1 MAKLS
6 YSENLEGYQQMSK
19 PAVVSYFNYVSTLLS
34 TWHWLFRQCWNCP
47 MQTGLNKLEK
57 NNFSQWSGIGKYN
70 IFYWWNVPP
79 GRSFICLEYLL
90 FRCWQMYLF
99 VFLVSG
105 WIVELYLLF
114 LISAMSGSFISYL
127 LLSSTTNITDL
138 QSRPT
143 RLPNGAPAC
152 GTSDSG
158 QV

>member
-114 LISAMSGSFISYL
+114 LISPMEGSFIFQSCRPATEDTDNIHETHNL
-127 LLSSTTNITDL
+127 LKAVKMRVTMSHF
-138 QSRPT
+138 
-143 RLPNGAPAC
+143 
-152 GTSDSG
+152 
-158 QV
+158 